1 MLESE
6 NGYIIP
12 RTIGPKP
19 RVSGL
24 HLNATR
30 SFPWKIASEL
40 AWMEPTKRPSTLSTT
55 ASFDHAASLIHQL
68 WARQ

>member
-6 NGYIIP
+6 NGCIIP
-12 RTIGPKP
+12 RTIAPKP

-40 AWMEPTKRPSTLSTT
+40 AWTEPTKRPLEEARRPPT
-55 ASFDHAASLIHQL
+55 ASGRAVIVA
-68 WARQ
+68 